1 MREITILD
9 CVCIHYSV
17 WISIQSSKDLNFSG
31 RSNIS
36 TWYYIGC
43 MMHIVA
49 HLYNNPLYENK
60 SMSETIVHITNC
72 MATFMGCINVFT
84 KQFLSTIIVSMC
96 FWGLNCIRHPPRHIV
111 LDFYTTPQYI
121 VNGYWPGGCNLSWPE
136 YTLTL

>member
-1 MREITILD
+1 MIL
-9 CVCIHYSV
+9 Y
-17 WISIQSSKDLNFSG
+17 WMM
-31 RSNIS
+31 
-36 TWYYIGC
+36 YIA
-43 MMHIVA
+43 A

-111 LDFYTTPQYI
+111 LDFYTTPQYL
-121 VNGYWPGGCNLSWPE
+121 VNGY
-136 YTLTL
+136 